1 MQSRQEVEDA
11 LAPAQV
17 GGNTEAQAL
26 VVGNTKAQAL
36 AGRNIGCLGSGMWK
50 RWWLAK

>member
-26 VVGNTKAQAL
+26 

-50 RWWLAK
+50 RWWLAR